1 MAKSNFLI
9 SVRESISCDLVTLFI
24 NEEEMILK
32 GRYERKAISLTL
44 TGHALNLS

>member
-1 MAKSNFLI
+1 MKKSNFLI

-24 NEEEMILK
+24 KEEEMIQE
-32 GRYERKAISLTL
+32 GMYERKAISLPL